1 MKQLFIKIQPIV
13 FNYIG
18 YIYDTE
24 TKKQEDIRVSSHYDD
39 IINTALAYNI
49 EEIILVG
56 NPKYTTKI
64 KEFILN
70 SEKQVSTNFGYN
82 INIKVTQQ
90 ESK

>member
-24 TKKQEDIRVSSHYDD
+24 TKEQEDIRVSSHYDD

-70 SEKQVSTNFGYN
+70 SEKQVSTKFGYN
-82 INIKVTQQ
+82 INIKVAQQ